1 MRLFILPLLTCL
13 AGPLAGPLVASAQ
26 DLPADLVRA
35 ELLPGWRMDGGG
47 QMAALHLKLA
57 KGWKTYWRSPGE
69 AGIPPA
75 FDWSG
80 STNLRGVRV
89 HWPRAQLFDLNGMT
103 TVGYHD
109 ELVLPVEILPA
120 DPAKP
125 VELHAGMEIGVC
137 KDVCVPVSL
146 TLSGSPAG
154 DTGNAAPAIRA
165 ALARQPE
172 PAKAAGVRGV
182 RCTVDPIKDG
192 LRLTATI
199 DMPALGAN
207 EFAVVET
214 ADPGVWVAEA
224 ASRRTAGT
232 LVATTDLVPQD
243 AQPFALNRQGVRIT
257 VFGDQGR
264 VVEINGCTG

>member
-1 MRLFILPLLTCL
+1 MRKFLLPLLTCL
-13 AGPLAGPLVASAQ
+13 ALPFAAVAE

-35 ELLPGWRMDGGG
+35 ELLPGWRTSEGR

-57 KGWKTYWRSPGE
+57 KGWKTYWRSPGD

-80 STNLRGVRV
+80 SQNLGGVRV
-89 HWPRAQLFDLNGMT
+89 HWPRPQLFDLNGMT
-103 TVGYHD
+103 SVGYRD
-109 ELVLPVEILPA
+109 ELVLPLEVTPA
-120 DPAKP
+120 DLSRP
-125 VELHAGMEIGVC
+125 VMLHADMEIGIC
-137 KDVCVPVSL
+137 KDVCVPVNL
-146 TLSGSPAG
+146 RLSGSADSGAGAG
-154 DTGNAAPAIRA
+154 DAIRA

-172 PAKAAGVRGV
+172 PAQAAGVRGV
-182 RCTVDPIKDG
+182 RCAVDPIKDG

-199 DMPALGAN
+199 DMPSLGSD

-214 ADPGVWVAEA
+214 ANSGVWVSQAVSERSA
-224 ASRRTAGT
+224 GVLTAM
-232 LVATTDLVPQD
+232 TDLVPQD

-257 VFGDQGR
+257 VFGDKGR

>member
-1 MRLFILPLLTCL
+1 MRMFLLSVLTCL
-13 AGPLAGPLVASAQ
+13 ALPFGAAAQ
-26 DLPADLVRA
+26 DLPADLVSA
-35 ELLPGWRMDGGG
+35 ELLPGWRTADGV
-47 QMAALHLKLA
+47 QMSALHLKLA
-57 KGWKTYWRSPGE
+57 KGWKTYWRSPGD

-80 STNLRGVRV
+80 SQNLREVRV
-89 HWPRAQLFDLNGMT
+89 HWPRPQLFDLNGMT
-103 TVGYHD
+103 SVGYHD
-109 ELVLPVEILPA
+109 ELVLPLEVTPA
-120 DPAKP
+120 DPARP
-125 VELHAGMEIGVC
+125 VVLHADMEIGVC

-146 TLSGSPAG
+146 RLSGSPASG
-154 DTGNAAPAIRA
+154 TTDAAPAIRA

-172 PAKAAGVRGV
+172 AARSAGVRGV
-182 RCTVDPIKDG
+182 RCAVDPIKDG

-214 ADPGVWVAEA
+214 ADAGVWVSEA
-224 ASRRTAGT
+224 SSQRSAGT

-257 VFGDQGR
+257 VFGDRGR